1 MALFFAGLLLGFIA
15 GSVLSLIVISL
26 CIVAGADRKTDDVEQ
41 KRFLKEKK
49 KMKKIIIFA
58 LALILSLLTCNYTTV
73 KAATKPKLT
82 LKENAVT
89 YDGEYRR
96 IKVTWKKLKNK
107 TTYQIQR
114 SKNKNF
120 KTVDSDITL
129 LNLKTD
135 KDCNH
140 GYYTKYFTNDFYV
153 RVRAKDGKWS
163 NIITVKGLNTL
174 KTPVPRLEQ
183 NERTSNKRT
192 IKLEWDNVDGA
203 SKYEVQRSIY
213 SDFRKSEETVKSSTA
228 RTYFKIS
235 YANSVYTPA
244 YGPASQTYYF
254 RIRAINDDE
263 RVSKWSGVI
272 TAKGQYTIE

>member
-1 MALFFAGLLLGFIA
+1 
-15 GSVLSLIVISL
+15 
-26 CIVAGADRKTDDVEQ
+26 
-41 KRFLKEKK
+41 
-49 KMKKIIIFA
+49 MKKIIIFA
-58 LALILSLLTCNYTTV
+58 ALILLLLTCNYTMV
-73 KAATKPKLT
+73 KAETKQKLA

-96 IKVTWKKLKNK
+96 IRVTWKKLKNK

-114 SKNKNF
+114 SKYKNF
-120 KTVDSDITL
+120 NTVDSDITL

-140 GYYTKYFTNDFYV
+140 GYYTKYFTKDFYV
-153 RVRAKDGKWS
+153 RVRAKGGKWS
-163 NIITVKGLNTL
+163 NIITAKGLNTL

-183 NERTSNKRT
+183 NERNKNKRT
-192 IKLEWDNVDGA
+192 IKLEWDAVKDTD
-203 SKYEVQRSIY
+203 KYEVQRSIY
-213 SDFRKSEETVKSSTA
+213 SDFRKHEETIKTSTNK
-228 RTYFKIS
+228 TYFKIS

-254 RIRAINDDE
+254 RIRAIDDG
-263 RVSKWSGVI
+263 RVSKWSGAI